1 MRSLGIV
8 VDEVLVED
16 ALHLLDGLEPGAAA
30 LDAEMFVEEGAVQ
43 AFQRC
48 RWTAAG

>member
-8 VDEVLVED
+8 VDEELVEYG
-16 ALHLLDGLEPGAAA
+16 LHLLGALKPGAAA

>member
-8 VDEVLVED
+8 LDKVLVED
-16 ALHLLDGLEPGAAA
+16 ALHLLEGLEPGTAAF
-30 LDAEMFVEEGAVQ
+30 DAEMFVEEGAVQ